1 MSFTSPCSDNDE
13 GNDNISDALV
23 VNLSPNADENVNTL
37 DGDISTKKEG
47 RALMDTTVT
56 KLLLSL
62 DEQTVKQLLI
72 EAGSEIGAKTRESL
86 QKVKNIKLEELRHT
100 IDACKTKGQPRIR
113 KLKHNPSLPDIAHSC
128 LQLNREIR
136 KLTEI
141 ADDSRTLKID
151 RNVAKVEI
159 FGLLLKMQKNF
170 DVAEKIVKDK
180 QKKTKNDTAKKQYIQ
195 TLRKTLQ
202 ITYNSHAKLRRK
214 AKHVK
219 QLADLMGE
227 GGSLLMGMYISIYT
241 MENGS
246 NDEWVSIRD
255 TILRNSLLMHF
266 CHELKVNGVFPAY
279 NIQKR

>member
-113 KLKHNPSLPDIAHSC
+113 N
-128 LQLNREIR
+128 
-136 KLTEI
+136 
-141 ADDSRTLKID
+141 
-151 RNVAKVEI
+151 
-159 FGLLLKMQKNF
+159 
-170 DVAEKIVKDK
+170 
-180 QKKTKNDTAKKQYIQ
+180 
-195 TLRKTLQ
+195 
-202 ITYNSHAKLRRK
+202 
-214 AKHVK
+214 
-219 QLADLMGE
+219 
-227 GGSLLMGMYISIYT
+227 
-241 MENGS
+241 
-246 NDEWVSIRD
+246 
-255 TILRNSLLMHF
+255 
-266 CHELKVNGVFPAY
+266 
-279 NIQKR
+279 